1 MKPVLIIDDDPGVRE
16 FLQCLLIRGG
26 YDVATLS
33 DGESAAALCAQV
45 QFYAV
50 ITDLYMPQTDGIETV
65 KAVRQ
70 VAPALP
76 IIGITG
82 NQGWSDPCARAM
94 RALGASALLSK
105 PFDSQHLLDTLAGFA
120 DAPKSA

>member
-1 MKPVLIIDDDPGVRE
+1 MKPILIIDDDADMRE
-16 FLQCLLIRGG
+16 YLRCLLIRGG
-26 YDVATLS
+26 YDVATLP
-33 DGESAAALCAQV
+33 DGENAAALCAQV

-65 KAVRQ
+65 RAVRQ

-82 NQGWSDPCARAM
+82 KHGWSDPCARAM

-105 PFDSQHLLDTLAGFA
+105 PFESQHLLDTLAGFA
-120 DAPKSA
+120 EAPKSE